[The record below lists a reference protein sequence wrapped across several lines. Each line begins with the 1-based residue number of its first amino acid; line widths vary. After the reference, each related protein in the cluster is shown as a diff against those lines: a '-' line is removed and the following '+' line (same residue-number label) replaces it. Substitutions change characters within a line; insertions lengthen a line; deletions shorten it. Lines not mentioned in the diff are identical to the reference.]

1 MPSLSCWRNT
11 WVYESEVIYGM
22 TETLASNRIPRR
34 SSICPRWPL
43 LLVGKVGKL
52 KAPMRER
59 NAAPA

>member
-1 MPSLSCWRNT
+1 
-11 WVYESEVIYGM
+11 VYESEVIYGM